1 MASER
6 LENMASPWIYRPWL
20 DLTVGCGAWAAPLL
34 LPVYFL
40 APPEAQ
46 TWAVA
51 FYALALVFNYPHFMA
66 TIYRAYGTKEDF
78 SKYHVLT
85 VHVTMFLVLT
95 AVFAHASF
103 PLARWIFIVYITWS
117 PWHYTGQH
125 YGLLMMFARR
135 NGAAPTSAERRT
147 LYLAFVASYAMLL
160 LSFHSGPSSDRFMIS
175 LGLPESLALVGQAL
189 LGIAS
194 VALGGFALVR
204 LVRQMGLRAMA
215 APLTLF
221 ATQILWFVLPTVI
234 QQGYGLQIPQSR
246 YSTGILAV
254 MHSTQHLWITRLD
267 RLDTS
272 LELYGTAI
280 TIARQTSERRLKG
293 FAHSRMVDF
302 HDRLGDLVPA
312 ARAYQRG
319 LALDAAAEDARGE
332 SLDWFNYG
340 RFLQRHGL
348 PARLAYAC
356 FLRSEALFDSAPGGQ
371 LDTVT
376 KARAQ
381 TEVMLGD
388 DAAKVRRDLPSVL
401 NEALGLTDVD
411 FVFASSR

>member
-1 MASER
+1 M
-6 LENMASPWIYRPWL
+6 
-20 DLTVGCGAWAAPLL
+20 LL
-34 LPVYFL
+34 LAYFL

-78 SKYHVLT
+78 PKYRVFP

-103 PLARWIFIVYITWS
+103 PLVPWIFIVYITWS

-135 NGAAPTSAERRT
+135 NGAAPTSAERRA
-147 LYLAFVASYAMLL
+147 LYMAFVSSYAMLF
-160 LSFHSGPSSDRFMIS
+160 LSFHSGPSSDCFMIS
-175 LGLPESLALVGQAL
+175 LGLHESLALVGQAL

-204 LVRQMGLRAMA
+204 LVRQMGLRTMA

-246 YSTGILAV
+246 YSTGILSV
-254 MHSTQHLWITRLD
+254 MHSTQYLWITRLD

-280 TIARQTSERRLKG
+280 TMARQTSERRLEG
-293 FAHSRMVDF
+293 FAHSRMADL

-312 ARAYQRG
+312 ARAYQRA

-376 KARAQ
+376 KARA
-381 TEVMLGD
+381 
-388 DAAKVRRDLPSVL
+388 
-401 NEALGLTDVD
+401 
-411 FVFASSR
+411 